1 MAWTTIQFVFGLV
14 HRYQVSIEGLDTCQI
29 HVFLAD
35 LRSHMSGRVCYPIR
49 RCVTCPPNHWAR
61 PSGLDEAKEL
71 INLELIDPHSRNE
84 FTLMTVVVS
93 SYATVLFSTR

>member
-49 RCVTCPPNHWAR
+49 LL
-61 PSGLDEAKEL
+61 GD
-71 INLELIDPHSRNE
+71 
-84 FTLMTVVVS
+84 
-93 SYATVLFSTR
+93 VLLVLRTTGPDRLGSTRQRN